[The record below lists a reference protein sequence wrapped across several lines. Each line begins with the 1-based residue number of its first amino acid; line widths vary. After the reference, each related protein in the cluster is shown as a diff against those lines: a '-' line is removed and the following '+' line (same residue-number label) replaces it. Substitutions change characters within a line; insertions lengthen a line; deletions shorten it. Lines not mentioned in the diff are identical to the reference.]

1 MLHKNSFNYL
11 NLLRLFIIF
20 LILFTATLAN
30 TGDIKNI
37 PSYKYYDEEDPN
49 FANADMLFASRLQG
63 KTLKFYFLK
72 TGMDIPL
79 NSIIE
84 MPSFGEKGFLS
95 IEFKRVEVNEKFIR
109 DLFYGEDKNVTK
121 IHPFSYNGIEPILT
135 KDKLILNIYSG
146 VGLHLRNDMN
156 FFPNYKTFKSDN
168 VVGKVKQA
176 KGKIVCSSD
185 RQLIRERLNDVFVW
199 ISLSSEAT
207 PGAKTYKLPD
217 GSYTGTIPFD
227 DEKDLPRYKPKIIEE
242 DKEK

>member
-1 MLHKNSFNYL
+1 MLYINSRTHI
-11 NLLRLFIIF
+11 NLLYFFITFII
-20 LILFTATLAN
+20 LIFAPIVEAEN
-30 TGDIKNI
+30 GKKI
-37 PSYKYYDEEDPN
+37 PFFISDEEDYPDSIN
-49 FANADMLFASRLQG
+49 LFFDSCLQG
-63 KTLKFYFLK
+63 KTLKFYSVK

-79 NSIIE
+79 NSIIV
-84 MPSFGEKGFLS
+84 MPSFGKKGFLS

-121 IHPFSYNGIEPILT
+121 IHPFAYNGIEPILT

-156 FFPNYKTFKSDN
+156 FSPNYKTFKSDN
-168 VVGKVKQA
+168 VVGKVIQV
-176 KGKIVCSSD
+176 KGKVFCSSD
-185 RQLIRERLNDVFVW
+185 RQLLKERLNDVFVW
-199 ISLSSEAT
+199 IRLSSVST
-207 PGAKTYKLPD
+207 PGSKTYKLPD